1 MKPLKAFL
9 TELADLMEKYDMSF
23 DIVEAANGY
32 HGWGAV
38 GIEVNHETVG
48 EYDYTRINGLL
59 FNKDSIRQAAE
70 RLG

>member
-9 TELADLMEKYDMSF
+9 IELADLMEKYDMTF
-23 DIVEAANGY
+23 DIVEESNGY
-32 HGWGAV
+32 YGYEAA